1 MPRLPYRATAAD
13 GRVVEDFVDAVSAR
27 EAVEQLQAR
36 GLSQVQ
42 LLEEPALAEQHDQAA
57 ADTVPLPDIARLHAA
72 MTRPGSGLLTVWKQV
87 LRGARWWLA
96 FGLLLVLFGLFKANG
111 FFTLLGAAMLVL
123 PFALSGLSWRHVAR
137 YEAFLRASAHGRRAE
152 MQRLASLLRGAVK
165 DAGLQFDLAV
175 HEAGFVAR
183 EQGLDAALA
192 MVEPHRDAVAQR
204 APEMFNAR
212 VALLHLAADD
222 AEGFVRLM
230 QQACEDSGRD
240 PSRALDAALAH
251 ARCGDPAQARAL
263 LDGVD
268 TRLLPALAESFHA
281 WTCGVLA
288 RHEDGDGREAFSRA
302 LAGFSEHARLPAVWS
317 AVATCGCDAALE
329 LARHGQH
336 AAAHELLA
344 TVWPVARIHLDT
356 ATRQALASTFP
367 DGPEPSVSDS

>member
-1 MPRLPYRATAAD
+1 MARLHYRATAAD
-13 GRVVEDFVDAVSAR
+13 GRVVEGSVDAASTQQALGQLQADGLSDVEWLEAPEQAAVQH
-27 EAVEQLQAR
+27 EAVE
-36 GLSQVQ
+36 
-42 LLEEPALAEQHDQAA
+42 
-57 ADTVPLPDIARLHAA
+57 DTVSAPDIARLHAA
-72 MTRPGSGLLTVWKQV
+72 MTRPGSGLLAVWAQV

-96 FGLLLVLFGLFKANG
+96 FALLLVLFGLFKANG

-137 YEAFLRASAHGRRAE
+137 YEAFLRASAHGQRAE

-183 EQGLDAALA
+183 EHGLDAAMAL
-192 MVEPHRDAVAQR
+192 VEPHREAVSQR

-212 VALLHLAADD
+212 AALLHLAADD
-222 AEGFVRLM
+222 AEGFVQRM
-230 QQACEDSGRD
+230 QQAWQDSSND
-240 PSRALDAALAH
+240 PSRALDAALAQ
-251 ARCGDPAQARAL
+251 ARCGDPVQARAL
-263 LDGVD
+263 LESVEPDS
-268 TRLLPALAESFHA
+268 LPPLAASIHA

-288 RHEDGDGREAFSRA
+288 RHEGGDGREAFVRA

-317 AVATCGCDAALE
+317 ALATCGCDAALE
-329 LARHGQH
+329 LARHGQQRI
-336 AAAHELLA
+336 ARELLA